1 MGHNGIGLCVR
12 KLGQAGRI
20 FQRRHRV
27 RKALVALILGLI
39 LGVVQKQ
46 VMQQAGTGCLADI
59 NVPVAGQTIGH
70 IRDKQRM
77 LVTGDKMVVADVLH
91 PQHLVAVQQVGH
103 TGGILTL
110 RNGVE
115 KLVHWRNPPWK
126 ASALS
131 GSASEKCR
139 GRAKAL
145 LSFLQMI
152 NHTPEARFALAN
164 CPSFCII
171 PYCL

>member
-1 MGHNGIGLCVR
+1 MGHDGIGLCLR
-12 KLGQAGRI
+12 KLGQAGRV
-20 FQRRHRV
+20 FQRRNRV

-39 LGVVQKQ
+39 PGVIQKQ
-46 VMQQAGTGCLADI
+46 VMQQAGTGCLAGI
-59 NVPVAGQTIGH
+59 NVPVAGQAIGH

-77 LVTGDKMVVADVLH
+77 LVTGDKMVVADIFH

-126 ASALS
+126 AAAPSGS
-131 GSASEKCR
+131 GSAKRC

-145 LSFLQMI
+145 LSFSQMI
-152 NHTPEARFALAN
+152 DLTQEARFASAN